1 MKIALIG
8 YGKMGKTIE
17 KIALKRQ
24 HEILFTS
31 NHTPDSQI
39 LKGVDV
45 AIEFSCPEAAFDNIK
60 ICLEND
66 IPVVCGTTGWLK
78 KRLDIEQLCK
88 ERKGSFLYA
97 SNFSIG
103 VNLFFEINRQLA
115 QLIAPY
121 KEYKAEIHE
130 IHHIEKKDTPSGTAL
145 TLAEILLEKGI
156 AKKWTLESKDREHQ
170 LLITSKRLD
179 QVPGIHTIYYRSAI
193 DDICLE
199 HKAHSRE
206 GFALGAIIA
215 SEWIRKKKGIFSM
228 KDVLNINIQNKI
240 NK

>member
-8 YGKMGKTIE
+8 HGKMGKTIE

-24 HEILFTS
+24 HEISLTS
-31 NHTPDSQI
+31 NHTPDSQALNGI
-39 LKGVDV
+39 DV
-45 AIEFSCPEAAFDNIK
+45 AIEFSCPEAAFENIK
-60 ICLEND
+60 ICLENN

-88 ERKGSFLYA
+88 KREGAFLYA

-130 IHHIEKKDTPSGTAL
+130 VHHIEKKDAPSGTAL
-145 TLAEILLEKGI
+145 TLAEMLLEKGI
-156 AKKWTLESKDREHQ
+156 AKEWILESKEVENQ

-179 QVPGIHTIYYRSAI
+179 QTPGTHTVCYRSVI
-193 DDICLE
+193 DDISLE

-206 GFALGAIIA
+206 GFALGAVIA
-215 SEWIRKKKGIFSM
+215 AEWIREKKGVFSM
-228 KDVLNINIQNKI
+228 KEVLSIDA
-240 NK
+240 